1 MLNNSQRGFLR
12 DIFLISFGCM
22 SKDSF
27 FAEYLSSESDFI
39 EIFMQN
45 LASQLETLPI
55 AIAYNHATPEQFNVM
70 EQLESNYNCMIA
82 DQFREF
88 IATCQFFK
96 DILSH
101 IHNEKEEERNNN
113 NASMMEDR
121 GLTPNSYKAM
131 FLREDLMFKKHVK
144 ESFSLAFFKLI
155 LRDII

>member
-45 LASQLETLPI
+45 LSSQLETLPI

-70 EQLESNYNCMIA
+70 EQLETNYNSMIV

-88 IATCQFFK
+88 IATC
-96 DILSH
+96 
-101 IHNEKEEERNNN
+101 
-113 NASMMEDR
+113 
-121 GLTPNSYKAM
+121 
-131 FLREDLMFKKHVK
+131 
-144 ESFSLAFFKLI
+144 
-155 LRDII
+155 